1 MQFQAIRQF
10 CRLAPWVPLVFCGF
24 ATAQSQSIT
33 ELPLQAHGDNQWL
46 LPAGEYTGQF
56 SIDTPI
62 TLRCE
67 PGAILQAGGRGNVL
81 TIRAS
86 DVTVENCTLRDG
98 GKNLTDMD
106 SAIFVEPSG
115 SDVVLRGNHLQGQG
129 FGIWSDNTRNL
140 VVEDNLV
147 EGDPELR
154 SQDRGNGIHLINTS
168 HASVVNNH
176 VVHTRDGIYLG
187 NSNNNLI
194 QGNLMEDLRFG
205 IHYMFSQ
212 SNRVIGN
219 TTRRTRTGYALM
231 QSRMLTVE
239 DNRSEDDRNY
249 GILMNFI
256 TYSSIRNNFVSNVQR
271 GQTGD
276 DSMIKGGEGKALFIY
291 NSLFNTIEN
300 NHFERSNLGIHLTA
314 GSEDNKISSNAFL
327 GNEQQVKY
335 VATRTQEWSVEGR
348 GNYWSDYLGWDRN
361 DDGLGDVPY
370 EPNDNVDRLLW
381 MYPQVRLLMNSPAIQ
396 VLRWVQ
402 RAFPVIKMQGVQDSH
417 PLMHLPTD
425 HLIQRKQESH

>member
-1 MQFQAIRQF
+1 MLTHQAIR
-10 CRLAPWVPLVFCGF
+10 RPLAAGMILCGLS
-24 ATAQSQSIT
+24 ATVHASPQSLAS
-33 ELPLQAHGDNQWL
+33 LPLQPDGNTWI
-46 LPAGEYTGQF
+46 LPAGEYSGQF
-56 SIDTPI
+56 LLDTPVH
-62 TLRCE
+62 LRCE
-67 PGAILQAGGRGNVL
+67 AGAVLESGGQGNIL
-81 TIRAS
+81 TIRAPE
-86 DVTVENCTLRDG
+86 VTIENCTLRNWGD
-98 GKNLTDMD
+98 NLTNMD
-106 SAIFVEPSG
+106 AAIFVEPTAT
-115 SDVVLRGNHLQGQG
+115 DVTLRGNHLRGPG

-140 VVEDNLV
+140 VVEDNHV

-154 SQDRGNGIHLINTS
+154 SQDRGNGIHLINTN
-168 HASVVNNH
+168 HASIVNNH
-176 VVHTRDGIYLG
+176 VLHARDGVYLG
-187 NSNNNLI
+187 NSGNNLI
-194 QGNLMEDLRFG
+194 QGNLIEDLRFG

-212 SNRVIGN
+212 NNRVIGN

-239 DNRSEDDRNY
+239 DNRSEDDLNY
-249 GILMNFI
+249 GMLMNFI
-256 TYSSIRNNFVSNVQR
+256 TYSTIRNNYVSNVQR

-314 GSEDNKISSNAFL
+314 GSENNKISNNAFV

-335 VATRTQEWSVEGR
+335 VATRTQEWSVDGR

-361 DDGLGDVPY
+361 DDGLGDLPY

-402 RAFPVIKMQGVQDSH
+402 RAFPVIKMQGVQDSY
-417 PLMHLPTD
+417 PLMHLPTT
-425 HLIQRKQESH
+425 HLTQHEQEAN

>member
-1 MQFQAIRQF
+1 MFKHQAIRR
-10 CRLAPWVPLVFCGF
+10 RLAPLMILCGLSATIHASPLPID
-24 ATAQSQSIT
+24 S
-33 ELPLQAHGDNQWL
+33 LPLQAAADGWV
-46 LPAGEYTGQF
+46 LPAGDYFGQF
-56 SIDTPI
+56 IIDSPI

-67 PGAILQAGGRGNVL
+67 PGAVLQADGQGSVL
-81 TIRAS
+81 TISAS
-86 DVTVENCTLRDG
+86 DVTIDGCSLRDWG
-98 GKNLTDMD
+98 HNLTDMD
-106 SAIFVEPSG
+106 AAIFVKQTAT
-115 SDVVLRGNHLQGQG
+115 DAVLRNNHLQGAG
-129 FGIWSDNTRNL
+129 FGIWLDAVRGA
-140 VVEDNLV
+140 VVENNRV
-147 EGDPELR
+147 EGEPGRR
-154 SQDRGNGIHLINTS
+154 SQDRGNGIHLI
-168 HASVVNNH
+168 SVNDARIVNNH
-176 VVHTRDGIYLG
+176 LIHTRDGVYLG

-205 IHYMFSQ
+205 VHYMFSQ
-212 SNRVIGN
+212 NNKVIGN

-256 TYSSIRNNFVSNVQR
+256 TYSTIRNNYVSNVQR

-291 NSLFNTIEN
+291 NSLFNTIQG
-300 NHFERSNLGIHLTA
+300 NHFRASNLGIHLTA
-314 GSEDNKISSNAFL
+314 GSEDNKISDNAFV

-335 VATRTQEWSVEGR
+335 VATRTQEWSIEGR

-361 DDGLGDVPY
+361 DDGLGDMPY

-381 MYPQVRLLMNSPAIQ
+381 MYPQVRLLMNSPAIEL
-396 VLRWVQ
+396 LRWVQ

-417 PLMHLPTD
+417 PLMYLPTEP
-425 HLIQRKQESH
+425 LTQRTQDTH

>member
-1 MQFQAIRQF
+1 MFTHQAVR
-10 CRLAPWVPLVFCGF
+10 RLAASMILCGLS
-24 ATAQSQSIT
+24 ASAHAVHQSLDS
-33 ELPLQAHGDNQWL
+33 LPLQTDGHVQV
-46 LPAGEYTGQF
+46 LPAGEYSGQF
-56 SIDTPI
+56 LLDSPI
-62 TLRCE
+62 HLRCE
-67 PGAILQAGGRGNVL
+67 PGAILNSGGNGSLL
-81 TIRAS
+81 TIRAP
-86 DVTVENCTLRDG
+86 DVTIENCTLRIWG
-98 GKNLTDMD
+98 TNLTDMN
-106 SAIFVEPSG
+106 AGIFVEPSATG
-115 SDVVLRGNHLQGQG
+115 VTLRNNDLRGPS
-129 FGIWSDNTRNL
+129 FGIWLDGTRN
-140 VVEDNLV
+140 VQVEGNRV
-147 EGDPELR
+147 EGDR
-154 SQDRGNGIHLINTS
+154 DYRTQDRGNGIHLINTNNS
-168 HASVVNNH
+168 SVINNQ
-176 VVHTRDGIYLG
+176 VQYARDGIYLG

-194 QGNLMEDLRFG
+194 EGNLMEDLRFV

-239 DNRSEDDRNY
+239 NNRSEDDRNY
-249 GILMNFI
+249 GMLMNFI
-256 TYSSIRNNFVSNVQR
+256 TYSTITNNFVSNVQR

-314 GSEDNKISSNAFL
+314 GSENNKISSNAFV

-335 VATRTQEWSVEGR
+335 VATRTQEWSVDGR
-348 GNYWSDYLGWDRN
+348 GNFWSDYLGWDRN
-361 DDGLGDVPY
+361 DDGMGDIPY

-402 RAFPVIKMQGVQDSH
+402 RAFPVIKMQGVQDSY
-417 PLMHLPTD
+417 PLMQLPTT
-425 HLIQRKQESH
+425 HLIQRTQEAN

>member
-1 MQFQAIRQF
+1 MFTHQARRR
-10 CRLAPWVPLVFCGF
+10 RLAATMLLCGLS
-24 ATAQSQSIT
+24 ATIHASPQTIDS
-33 ELPLQAHGDNQWL
+33 LPLRADGNTMI
-46 LPAGEYTGQF
+46 LPAGDYSGQF
-56 SIDTPI
+56 LLDEPVH
-62 TLRCE
+62 LRCE
-67 PGAILQAGGRGNVL
+67 PGAVLDSAGKGSLL
-81 TIRAS
+81 TIRAA
-86 DVTVENCTLRDG
+86 DVTIEGCTLRNWG
-98 GKNLTDMD
+98 ANLTDMN
-106 SAIFVEPSG
+106 AGIFVEPSATG
-115 SDVVLRGNHLQGQG
+115 VTLRNNDLSGPS
-129 FGIWSDNTRNL
+129 FGIWSDGTRHL
-140 VVEDNLV
+140 TVEGNQV
-147 EGDPELR
+147 EGDRNYR
-154 SQDRGNGIHLINTS
+154 SQDRGNGIHLINTNE
-168 HASVVNNH
+168 ARVVDNQVRH
-176 VVHTRDGIYLG
+176 VRDGIYLG

-194 QGNLMEDLRFG
+194 EGNLMEDLRFG

-239 DNRSEDDRNY
+239 NNRSEDDRNY

-256 TYSSIRNNFVSNVQR
+256 TYSTITNNFVSNVQR

-291 NSLFNTIEN
+291 NSLFNTIEH

-314 GSEDNKISSNAFL
+314 GSENNKISHNAFV

-335 VATRTQEWSVEGR
+335 VATRTQEWSVDGR
-348 GNYWSDYLGWDRN
+348 GNFWSDYLGWDRN

-402 RAFPVIKMQGVQDSH
+402 RAFPVMKMQGVQDSH
-417 PLMHLPTD
+417 PLMQLPTT
-425 HLIQRKQESH
+425 HLIQPTQEAN

>member
-1 MQFQAIRQF
+1 MFTHQAISRPF
-10 CRLAPWVPLVFCGF
+10 AAFMILCGLS
-24 ATAQSQSIT
+24 ATAHALPRSIDS
-33 ELPLQAHGDNQWL
+33 LPLQADGDRWI
-46 LPAGEYTGQF
+46 LPAGEYSGPF
-56 SIDTPI
+56 LLDTPI
-62 TLRCE
+62 HLLCE
-67 PGAILQAGGRGNVL
+67 AGAVLESGGQGSL
-81 TIRAS
+81 FTIRAP
-86 DVTVENCTLRDG
+86 DVTLENCTLRNWGDD
-98 GKNLTDMD
+98 LTDMNA
-106 SAIFVEPSG
+106 AIFIEPTAT
-115 SDVVLRGNHLQGQG
+115 DVTLRGNHLRGPS

-140 VVEDNLV
+140 VVENNHV
-147 EGDPELR
+147 EGDAKLR
-154 SQDRGNGIHLINTS
+154 SQDRGNGIHLINTND
-168 HASVVNNH
+168 ASIVNNH
-176 VVHTRDGIYLG
+176 VLHTRDGIYLG
-187 NSNNNLI
+187 NSGNNLI

-239 DNRSEDDRNY
+239 DNRSEDDLNY
-249 GILMNFI
+249 GMLMNFI
-256 TYSSIRNNFVSNVQR
+256 TYSTIRNNYVSNVQR

-314 GSEDNKISSNAFL
+314 GSENNKISNNAFV

-335 VATRTQEWSVEGR
+335 VATRTQEWSVDGR

-361 DDGLGDVPY
+361 DDGLGDLPY

-402 RAFPVIKMQGVQDSH
+402 RAFPVIKMQGVQDSY
-417 PLMHLPTD
+417 PLMHLPTTD
-425 HLIQRKQESH
+425 LIQPEQEAN